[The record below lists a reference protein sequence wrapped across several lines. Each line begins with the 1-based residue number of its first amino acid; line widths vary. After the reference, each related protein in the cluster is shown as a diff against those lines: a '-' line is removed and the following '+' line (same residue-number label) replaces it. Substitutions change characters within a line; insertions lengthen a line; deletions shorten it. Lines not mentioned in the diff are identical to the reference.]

1 MAVFLLLVA
10 AGFSVAGLITG
21 NDTLLRIGWVVW
33 AFGLLG
39 LLLRRLRG
47 RRKFRTVEEAQAAAE
62 AGNPHALRSLA
73 SVAKL
78 SGDFVEAERL
88 LLLAVDRGDVEAM
101 WDMGRL
107 YDLRDGDLV
116 AAEPWF
122 RMAAEHGH
130 FFAKRLF
137 RPGHALNM
145 DGTNSL

>member
-1 MAVFLLLVA
+1 MAGFLLLVA
-10 AGFSVAGLITG
+10 AGFSVAGLITD
-21 NDTLLRIGWVVW
+21 NDTLLRISWVVW
-33 AFGLLG
+33 ALGLLG

-62 AGNPHALRSLA
+62 AGNPHAMRSLA

-78 SGDFVEAERL
+78 NGDFVEAERL

-116 AAEPWF
+116 AAE
-122 RMAAEHGH
+122 RRRGTAA
-130 FFAKRLF
+130 R
-137 RPGHALNM
+137 RPR
-145 DGTNSL
+145 GTG